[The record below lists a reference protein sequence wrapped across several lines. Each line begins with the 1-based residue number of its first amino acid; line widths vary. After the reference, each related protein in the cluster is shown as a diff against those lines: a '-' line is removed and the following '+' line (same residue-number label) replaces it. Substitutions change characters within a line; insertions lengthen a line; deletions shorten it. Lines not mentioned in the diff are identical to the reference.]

1 MLVLGWNDPPKNV
14 GQPTGNLKINLNK
27 RVAFPLSSASA
38 TQSSQTASPLLLPPM
53 PPSIANVENKSIEK
67 TSESSID
74 QAEDVELRKEKVMQA
89 FENRLDEL
97 SATVKPSISS
107 KLKTLDAEW
116 ENLGSE
122 IKVILKELS
131 ERKLIDEIC
140 TKIRKL

>member
-1 MLVLGWNDPPKNV
+1 
-14 GQPTGNLKINLNK
+14 
-27 RVAFPLSSASA
+27 
-38 TQSSQTASPLLLPPM
+38 M

-116 ENLGSE
+116 ENLESE
-122 IKVILKELS
+122 IKVVLKELS
-131 ERKLIDEIC
+131 ERKLKDEIC